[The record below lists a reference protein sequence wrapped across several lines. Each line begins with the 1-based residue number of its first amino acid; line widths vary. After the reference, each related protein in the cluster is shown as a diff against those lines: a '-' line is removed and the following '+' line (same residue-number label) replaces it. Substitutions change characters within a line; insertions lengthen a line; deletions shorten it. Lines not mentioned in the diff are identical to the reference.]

1 MNRLEPIARR
11 FAGGRPIGAIR
22 PLGNGLI
29 NDTFLVETDGG
40 NFVLQAINERVFPH
54 PERIAANLNL
64 LSTHIGRQQSSAVRL
79 RIPRL
84 LPAADGWHIRDD
96 ASGRVWR
103 ALEWIAPSESR
114 ERLANPTQAAQVGAA
129 LGHFHSLCSG
139 LAAEALHD
147 TLPGFHI
154 APEYFRQYQAALA
167 QTPNLPA
174 SPDIQR
180 CRDFIADFAA
190 QIGELEQAKQ
200 RGELAE
206 RVIHGDPKLNNFLF
220 EPDSDR
226 IIGLVDLDTVKPGLV
241 HYDIGDCLRSCC
253 HIPETNG
260 FDLPR
265 CRTIL
270 QHYLAEAGG
279 FFTAE
284 DYRYLYPAM
293 RLIPFE
299 LGLRFFTDYLQGNR
313 YFKVDDADQN
323 LRRALAQFEL
333 VRDIERQSGAIR
345 ELIAGLTP
353 ATARA

>member
-11 FAGGRPIGAIR
+11 FAGGQSIRTIR

-40 NFVLQAINERVFPH
+40 NFVLQAINERVFPY

-64 LSTHIGRQQSSAVRL
+64 LSRHIGRQQAAAARL

-84 LPAADGWHIRDD
+84 QPTADEWQFRDCD
-96 ASGRVWR
+96 GGRVWR
-103 ALEWIAPSESR
+103 ALEWITPSESR
-114 ERLANPTQAAQVGAA
+114 ERLANPAEAGEVGAA
-129 LGHFHSLCSG
+129 LGHFHSLCSD

-154 APEYFRQYQAALA
+154 TPEYFRQYQAALA
-167 QTPNLPA
+167 RPLQVPSDA
-174 SPDIQR
+174 DFER
-180 CRDFIADFAA
+180 CRSFIADF
-190 QIGELEQAKQ
+190 GEGIHVLEHAKQ

-220 EPDSDR
+220 EPGSDR

-253 HIPETNG
+253 HIPDTNR
-260 FDLPR
+260 FDLQS
-265 CRTIL
+265 CSVIL
-270 QHYLAEAGG
+270 EHYLAEAGR
-279 FFTAE
+279 FFTKA
-284 DYRYLYPAM
+284 DYRYLYPAI

-299 LGLRFFTDYLQGNR
+299 LGLRFFTDYLQGNL
-313 YFKVDDADQN
+313 YFKADDAGQN

-353 ATARA
+353 ASGN